1 MNKKAFPQLLSQLT
15 ASTTKFGLLILLGL
29 TAAPARG
36 QTQVQPETA
45 LRMLNS
51 QQHQFE
57 KGVVQVADNVFT
69 AVGFHGANTSM
80 IVGTDGVI
88 IIDTLFG
95 PKSATEAAEA
105 FRQYSD
111 KPVKAIIYT
120 HSHGDHIGG
129 ASAFIRDEQPDIYA
143 TERFGSAEGVN
154 KAVDPVKAKRNVRQF
169 GRKLS
174 AAESTNRGVAPAGTE
189 DGDRGKGFLPPTVTV
204 PNSGLKTSIAGVEIE
219 LHFAPG
225 ETDDALFIWLPK
237 EKVLF
242 AGDNFYSSFPNLYAI
257 RGTAYRDVLNWSQS
271 VGKMAEFDPHAVVPG
286 HTMPIQGQE
295 AATTALKDY
304 SEAIRSVYDQT
315 VRGINAGKGPD
326 QLAHEVEL
334 PEHVKDKPYLIQF
347 YGSVPHAVRAIYSGL
362 LGWYDG
368 NPTTLNPLEPK
379 LKAKKMAEL
388 AGGTQKLTEQMQSAL
403 ADHDYQWALELA
415 DHVKW
420 LDDADRELA
429 RKVKIASLRGL
440 TAREYNAPNRNYYLS
455 YANELESG
463 QLSEIWF

>member
-1 MNKKAFPQLLSQLT
+1 MNKIIFSLRFRRSSQTVGLLCILALT
-15 ASTTKFGLLILLGL
+15 AGNAS
-29 TAAPARG
+29 G
-36 QTQVQPETA
+36 QTQVEPDTA
-45 LRMLNS
+45 LRMLNA
-51 QQHQFE
+51 QQQQFE
-57 KGVVQVADNVFT
+57 KGVVKVADNVYT

-88 IIDTLFG
+88 IVDTLFG
-95 PKSATEAAEA
+95 PTSAAKAAEA

-129 ASAFIRDEQPDIYA
+129 ASAFIGDEKPDIYA
-143 TERFGSAEGVN
+143 TESFGSAEGVN
-154 KAVDPVKAKRNVRQF
+154 KAVDPVKQKRNVRQF

-174 AAESTNRGVAPAGTE
+174 SSEITNRGVAPAGTD

-204 PNSGLKTSIAGVEIE
+204 PSSGLKTTIAGVEIE
-219 LHFAPG
+219 FHIGPG
-225 ETDDALFIWLPK
+225 ETDDAMYIWLPK
-237 EKVLF
+237 EKVLL

-257 RGTAYRDVLNWSQS
+257 RGTAYRDVLNWSES
-271 VGKMAEFDPHAVVPG
+271 VGKMAALKPHVVVPG
-286 HTMPIQGQE
+286 HTMPIQGPE
-295 AATTALKDY
+295 AATMALKDY

-334 PEHVKDKPYLIQF
+334 REHLKDKPYLIEF
-347 YGSVPHAVRAIYSGL
+347 YGTVPHAVRAIYAGL

-368 NPTTLNPLEPK
+368 NPTTLSPMAPK
-379 LKAKKMAEL
+379 LKARKIAEL
-388 AGGTQKLTEQMQSAL
+388 AGGTQKLTERMNAAL
-403 ADHDYQWALELA
+403 AEQDYQWALELS

-420 LDDADRELA
+420 LSDGDSKLA
-429 RKVKIASLRGL
+429 RKVKIESLRGL
-440 TAREYNAPNRNYYLS
+440 AAREYNAPNRNYYLS

-463 QLSEIWF
+463 ELSDLWF

>member
-1 MNKKAFPQLLSQLT
+1 
-15 ASTTKFGLLILLGL
+15 
-29 TAAPARG
+29 
-36 QTQVQPETA
+36 
-45 LRMLNS
+45 MLNA
-51 QQHQFE
+51 QQQQFE

-95 PKSATEAAEA
+95 PASATDAAEA

-111 KPVKAIIYT
+111 KPVKAILYT

-129 ASAFIRDEQPDIYA
+129 ASAFVGDQQPDIYA

-154 KAVDPVKAKRNVRQF
+154 KAVDPIKLARNVRQF

-174 AAESTNRGVAPAGTE
+174 PAESTNRGVAPAGTK
-189 DGDRGKGFLPPTVTV
+189 DNDRGEGFLPPTVTV
-204 PNSGLKTSIAGVEIE
+204 PNDGLKTTIAGVEIE
-219 LHFAPG
+219 IHISPG
-225 ETDDALFIWLPK
+225 ETDDAMFIWLPK

-257 RGTAYRDVLNWSQS
+257 RGTAYRDVLDWSES
-271 VGKMAEFDPHAVVPG
+271 VGKMAALKPHAVVPG
-286 HTMPIQGQE
+286 HTMPIKGQQ

-326 QLAHEVEL
+326 QLAHEVKL
-334 PEHVKDKPYLIQF
+334 PEHLKDKPYLIQF

-379 LKAKKMAEL
+379 LKAQKMSEL

-403 ADHDYQWALELA
+403 TKQDYQWALELA

-420 LDDADRELA
+420 LDDADRKLA
-429 RKVKIASLRGL
+429 RKVKIEALRGL
-440 TAREYNAPNRNYYLS
+440 AAREYNAPNRNYYLS

-463 QLSEIWF
+463 QLSELWF